1 MGKLWKAFA
10 QAILEDVVHEHETDL
25 EAFMGEVAKDR
36 HFLKI
41 LKEACGF
48 KLWANDDHVEAMG
61 YSFNSYR
68 SGDFTFPSSNVVFG
82 EQTWLNM
89 ED

>member
-1 MGKLWKAFA
+1 MVLQFSLRKFQGGIHGKAFA
-10 QAILEDVVHEHETDL
+10 QAILEDVVQHETEL

-48 KLWANDDHVEAMG
+48 KL
-61 YSFNSYR
+61 
-68 SGDFTFPSSNVVFG
+68 
-82 EQTWLNM
+82 
-89 ED
+89 